1 MRMVGLI
8 CLPAGRLPSVSSST
22 AGAASSVAFG
32 LRHFNSMTAKLH
44 NLDHYGW
51 FYYICKKGQT
61 MKAIEIN
68 SKTDKTG
75 HLKIN
80 YKLNK
85 SDSKVRVL
93 ILLDDDFSEK
103 EEETI
108 WLSSI
113 SNNPAF
119 DFLKDSAEDIYSLK
133 DGEPFND

>member
-1 MRMVGLI
+1 
-8 CLPAGRLPSVSSST
+8 
-22 AGAASSVAFG
+22 
-32 LRHFNSMTAKLH
+32 MTTLY

-61 MKAIEIN
+61 VKAIEIN

-93 ILLDDDFSEK
+93 ILLDDDSSEK

-108 WLSSI
+108 WMSSI

-133 DGEPFND
+133 DGDPFND

>member
-1 MRMVGLI
+1 
-8 CLPAGRLPSVSSST
+8 
-22 AGAASSVAFG
+22 
-32 LRHFNSMTAKLH
+32 
-44 NLDHYGW
+44 
-51 FYYICKKGQT
+51 

-68 SKTDKTG
+68 SKTDKAG

-93 ILLDDDFSEK
+93 ILLDEDFSEK
-103 EEETI
+103 DEEAI
-108 WLSSI
+108 WISSI

-119 DFLKDSAEDIYSLK
+119 DFLKDSLEDIYSLK

>member
-1 MRMVGLI
+1 M
-8 CLPAGRLPSVSSST
+8 
-22 AGAASSVAFG
+22 
-32 LRHFNSMTAKLH
+32 K
-44 NLDHYGW
+44 
-51 FYYICKKGQT
+51 

-85 SDSKVRVL
+85 SNSKVRVL
-93 ILLDDDFSEK
+93 ILLEDDST
-103 EEETI
+103 EEEEEI
-108 WLSSI
+108 SYMNSI

-119 DFLKDSAEDIYSLK
+119 ESLNDSAEDIYSLK